1 MAEIT
6 AQKVNELRAKT
17 GLPMMKCK
25 QLLTA
30 AGGDV
35 AKAFEAARKEGLKD
49 SIRERAATE
58 GRVAAATSP
67 DRKVAAAVEIVC
79 NTDFTAKSE
88 AVDRIASAAVQ
99 KLLANPQANLADD
112 ADIKG
117 QALAVAQ
124 QTGENVQV
132 GRTAVVRAATGGV
145 AGSYL
150 YSTAGKGKIAVLVS
164 LGGDASEDV
173 VRNLG
178 MHIAAARPVAMSRD
192 QVPPDLIAK
201 EREIA
206 IEQAKATGKPQQIA
220 EKIAEGK
227 MNAFF
232 SERVLLDQEFIN
244 AEAFKGS
251 VGNMLKARGA
261 KLERYERLEVGQ

>member
-1 MAEIT
+1 
-6 AQKVNELRAKT
+6 
-17 GLPMMKCK
+17 
-25 QLLTA
+25 
-30 AGGDV
+30 
-35 AKAFEAARKEGLKD
+35 
-49 SIRERAATE
+49 
-58 GRVAAATSP
+58 VAAATSAN
-67 DRKVAAAVEIVC
+67 RKTAAAVEIVC

-88 AVDRIASAAVQ
+88 AVERIANAAVQ
-99 KLLANPQANLADD
+99 KLLANPGAKIADD

-124 QTGENVQV
+124 QTGENVQI
-132 GRTAVVRAATGGV
+132 GRTAVIRSTGGT

-150 YSTAGKGKIAVLVS
+150 YSTAGKGKIAVLLS
-164 LGGDASEDV
+164 LTGDASDEV

-178 MHIAAARPVAMSRD
+178 MHIAAARPVALSRE
-192 QVPPDLIAK
+192 QVSAELIAK

-206 IEQAKATGKPQQIA
+206 IEQARATGKPQQIA

-227 MNAFF
+227 LNAFF
-232 SERVLLDQEFIN
+232 SERVLLDQAFVN

>member
-6 AQKVNELRAKT
+6 AQKVNELRNKT

-35 AKAFEAARKEGLKD
+35 EKAFEAARKEGLKD

-67 DRKVAAAVEIVC
+67 DRKAAAAVEIVC

-88 AVDRIASAAVQ
+88 AVERIANAAVQ
-99 KLLANPQANLADD
+99 KLLANPGANLSDD

-124 QTGENVQV
+124 QTGENVQI
-132 GRTAVVRAATGGV
+132 GRSVVVNAPAGGS

-150 YSTAGKGKIAVLVS
+150 YSTAGKGKIAVLVAVS
-164 LGGDASEDV
+164 GDASDEV
-173 VRNLG
+173 VRNVG
-178 MHIAAARPVAMSRD
+178 MHVAAARPVALSRD
-192 QVPPDLIAK
+192 QVSPELIAK

-244 AEAFKGS
+244 ADAFKGS
-251 VGNMLKARGA
+251 VGNMLKAKGA

>member
-6 AQKVNELRAKT
+6 AQKVNELRNKT

-35 AKAFEAARKEGLKD
+35 EKAFEAARKEGLKD

-58 GRVAAATSP
+58 GRVAAATGA
-67 DRKVAAAVEIVC
+67 DRRTAAAVEIVC

-88 AVDRIASAAVQ
+88 AVERIADAAVQ
-99 KLLANPQANLADD
+99 KLLSNPSASLADD
-112 ADIKG
+112 ADLRS

-124 QTGENVQV
+124 QTGENVQI
-132 GRTAVVRAATGGV
+132 GRTAVVSAAGGT

-150 YSTAGKGKIAVLVS
+150 YSTAGKGKIGVLLSLSGDVS
-164 LGGDASEDV
+164 DDV

-178 MHIAAARPVAMSRD
+178 MHIAAARPVALSRD
-192 QVPPDLIAK
+192 QVPADVIAK

-206 IEQAKATGKPQQIA
+206 IDQARQTGKPQNIA

-227 MNAFF
+227 MNSFF

-244 AEAFKGS
+244 ADAFKGS
-251 VGNMLKARGA
+251 VGNMLKARGV